1 MRITD
6 TIKAGDEIF
15 TKDGTMLRFVKAS
28 EVSAVFEEYE
38 YNDESEIYDIMIDS
52 FRHLFRAEI
61 ENIMHD
67 YDGKNHYIELVQSQ
81 I

>member
-15 TKDGTMLRFVKAS
+15 TKEGTMLRLTVAS
-28 EVSAVFEEYE
+28 ETSAVFEEYE
-38 YNDESEIYDIMIDS
+38 YNEDTESYDILVDS

-67 YDGKNHYIELVQSQ
+67 YDGKKHYIELMQSQ